1 MSIKNLNKFETDD
14 KILSLDDMVNKL
26 QDPDILY
33 NYIQQA
39 HKNCQKSVDLR
50 SISDDKKK
58 SVNLLYKLEVFR
70 ATMQYIEEFGI
81 YFLAYTEGEDGIA
94 KKITQ
99 TMPKD
104 VIDDFFKYLIN
115 NKHDEFSQ
123 KHEFAN
129 YDELLED
136 IFGYNRISNVEQ
148 IVDNDK
154 LCEMIK
160 ESVRSIK
167 YYIDSCIRF
176 YIEYLELYNAI
187 KHGTRI
193 FPSIG
198 DKVVFAVGSEEH
210 SFDIVPD
217 SFTAICKASGTDDVY
232 SLLYHANILINSSL
246 LVSQRIHPIFSLMRE
261 NVKNK
266 LSKSKKFD
274 IQFFHDPK
282 NQIIDEE
289 KFIKVMS
296 KEGVLLLP
304 HYPELEKFLGNSPS
318 GECAFNLT
326 LKGRTMY
333 LHFDK
338 NKGPSQDYPIVCELS
353 SKMAS
358 GISPKLHTHMSFD
371 MDIDKLSVTQYINL
385 LKLHSA
391 SENGEIKSI
400 QAFDDV
406 ENKQIGRKLE
416 FNDFNFPEIPQI
428 HSMDMLKFLSTLEK
442 ITNQVIP
449 VPSGISPQQRSIIT
463 ENIGKLKDLRQ
474 EEIIELVAELEK
486 KPNKM
491 RYTNFSIQKLNS
503 NSEQICYKELDS
515 LIGTWFTLN
524 FLDTKTEQFFIENYY
539 EIPNVFFVFYVNGI
553 DGDPDEL
560 IKNIKSFVE
569 EPFKNK
575 YPEFRKA
582 SEKLETN
589 PKFDYEFRYSYKE
602 PDFWSQGHQID
613 ITIKL
618 LD

>member
-1 MSIKNLNKFETDD
+1 
-14 KILSLDDMVNKL
+14 MVNRF

-33 NYIQQA
+33 NYILQA
-39 HKNCQKSVDLR
+39 YKNCQKGVDLR
-50 SISDDKKK
+50 SISDDKKI
-58 SVNLLYKLEVFR
+58 SVNLIYKLEVFR

-104 VIDDFFKYLIN
+104 VINDFFKYLIN
-115 NKHDEFSQ
+115 NKQDEFSQ
-123 KHEFAN
+123 KQEFVN
-129 YDELLED
+129 YDELLKY
-136 IFGYNRISNVEQ
+136 IFGYDRIFKVEQ
-148 IVDNDK
+148 PVDSDE
-154 LCEMIK
+154 LDELIM
-160 ESVRSIK
+160 ESLKSLKNNINNCIGF
-167 YYIDSCIRF
+167 YID
-176 YIEYLELYNAI
+176 YLELYNAI

-193 FPSIG
+193 FPNKG
-198 DKVVFAVGSEEH
+198 DKIVFEVGNEQK
-210 SFDIVPD
+210 SFDLIPD
-217 SFTAICKASGTDDVY
+217 SFTAICKSSGTDDAY
-232 SLLYHANILINSSL
+232 LLSYNPNLLINNSL
-246 LVSQRIHPIFSLMRE
+246 KVSQSIYPIFSSMRN

-274 IQFFHDPK
+274 IKFFQEPK
-282 NQIIDEE
+282 NQIIDEK
-289 KFIKVMS
+289 KFIKVVS
-296 KEGVLLLP
+296 KAGVLLLP

-318 GECAFNLT
+318 GKIAFNLT

-333 LHFDK
+333 LHCNK
-338 NKGPSQDYPIVCELS
+338 NNGPSQDYPIVCKLS

-358 GISPKLHTHMSFD
+358 GISNKFHAHMSFNI
-371 MDIDKLSVTQYINL
+371 DIDKLSVTQYINL

-391 SENGEIKSI
+391 CEKGEIKNI

-406 ENKQIGRKLE
+406 ENKQIGNKLE
-416 FNDFNFPEIPQI
+416 FNESSFPEIPQI
-428 HSMDMLKFLSTLEK
+428 HSMDMLNFLSTLEK
-442 ITNQVIP
+442 ITNQIIP
-449 VPSGISPQQRSIIT
+449 VPSEISPQQRSIIMD
-463 ENIGKLKDLRQ
+463 NMGKLKYLRQ
-474 EEIIELVAELEK
+474 SEIIELLAELK
-486 KPNKM
+486 KKSNKI

-503 NSEQICYKELDS
+503 DSEQICYKELES

-524 FLDTKTEQFFIENYY
+524 FLDTETEQFFMENCY
-539 EIPNVFFVFYVNGI
+539 EIPNAFFVFYVNGI
-553 DGDPDEL
+553 DSDPDEL
-560 IKNIKSFVE
+560 IKNIKSFVD

-582 SEKLETN
+582 PEKLETK